1 MASGAAP
8 AVGDRYVAA
17 MLGIDGDLFHVGIRV
32 PDLATA
38 MDEMSR
44 SHGVTWASVQDRPM
58 HVWIPGRG
66 EVTLQLALVYTCEG
80 PTHLELMQ
88 GDPGSPWHAGDGDA
102 FGVHHLGYWVD
113 DVTVETERL
122 LSLGWALELAAAP
135 PEQGYG
141 RFTYLRSPAGVLVE
155 PLSRSS
161 KPRFEAWWAGGDL
174 ASASSR

>member
-58 HVWIPGRG
+58 NVCVPGDG
-66 EVTLQLALVYTCEG
+66 QVALQLALTYSCEG
-80 PTHLELMQ
+80 PVHLELMSGPAGSVWDGSGQ
-88 GDPGSPWHAGDGDA
+88 PGP
-102 FGVHHLGYWVD
+102 HHLGYWVD
-113 DVTVETERL
+113 DVGAETERL
-122 LSLGWALELAAAP
+122 LARDWTLELAAAP
-135 PEQGYG
+135 PDAGYG
-141 RFTYLRSPAGVLVE
+141 RFTYLRSPEGVLVE
-155 PLSRSS
+155 PVSTSAR
-161 KPRFEAWWAGGDL
+161 PRFEAWWAGGDL
-174 ASASSR
+174 APAASA